1 MDKWLGDGGMAIL
14 GDVGVAFTG
23 YDETSSSGTWTPTER
38 ACNPGGAVHGGV
50 VSMVVDAIMN
60 FALAAATD
68 KGDRAVTL
76 EIKTSFLRA
85 ASQDDTLAFR
95 GDVTRLTRSTAF
107 ARATITDAASNVVAE
122 GSGTFAV
129 KRHPRTD

>member
-1 MDKWLGDGGMAIL
+1 MDRWLGDGGMAIL
-14 GDVGVAFTG
+14 ADVGVAFTG
-23 YDETSSSGTWTPTER
+23 YDEASSSGTWKPTAL

-50 VSMVVDAIMN
+50 ISMVVDAVMN

-85 ASQDDTLAFR
+85 AGQDEPLAFR
-95 GDVTRLTRSTAF
+95 GEVTRLTRSTAF
-107 ARATITDAASNVVAE
+107 ARATITDAAGDVVAE

-129 KRHPRTD
+129 KRAPAP